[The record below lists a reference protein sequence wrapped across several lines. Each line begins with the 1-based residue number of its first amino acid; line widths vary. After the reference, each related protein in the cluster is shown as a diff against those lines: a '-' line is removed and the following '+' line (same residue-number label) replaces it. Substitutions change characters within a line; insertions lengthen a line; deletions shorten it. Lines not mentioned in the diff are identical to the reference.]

1 MLHIHESCNIEPTK
15 GGVEKLLQIYVLSLD
30 MELVDIE
37 PTLYS
42 VGLPSY
48 HKVIRLNYKL
58 DEIPIY
64 NLGFILCDN

>member
-37 PTLYS
+37 PTEAEP
-42 VGLPSY
+42 V
-48 HKVIRLNYKL
+48 HAKVEPVELKPDVFESFDI
-58 DEIPIY
+58 EPV
-64 NLGFILCDN
+64 